1 VYPTTPSPAAKVVG
15 YSLGTRKARKS
26 VQEVLNEKKLLKYLN
41 FSPIVTILS
50 SETNKSVKD
59 EESIY

>member
-1 VYPTTPSPAAKVVG
+1 MKNVG
-15 YSLGTRKARKS
+15 YSHGTKKERKS

-50 SETNKSVKD
+50 SKTNKNVKD

>member
-1 VYPTTPSPAAKVVG
+1 MEDGLRYTIRT
-15 YSLGTRKARKS
+15 ARKS
-26 VQEVLNEKKLLKYLN
+26 VQEVLNEKKLLKYLY

-50 SETNKSVKD
+50 SETNKNVKD